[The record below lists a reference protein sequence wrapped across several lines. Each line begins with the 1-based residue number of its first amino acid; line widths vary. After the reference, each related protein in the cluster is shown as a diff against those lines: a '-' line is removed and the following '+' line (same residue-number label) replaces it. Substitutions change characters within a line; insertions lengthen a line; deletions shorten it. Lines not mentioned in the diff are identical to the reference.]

1 MNPAPLMSPMPFMS
15 SMSSMSSTTLWA
27 RRKPWII
34 AGSILLV
41 LAAGWFFGPGRGRGK
56 SGSRAPRYQEVTV
69 ERGDLRVTVLATGAV
84 QPENRLV
91 IKPPVDGRIEDVLVR
106 EGDRV
111 RKGQILAT
119 MSSTDRAALVDAARS
134 KGPDE
139 LAYWEGLYKPAPVIA
154 PLPGV
159 IIARNV
165 EPGQTITRQ
174 DGVFVMSDRLI
185 ILAQVD
191 ETDLSRI
198 QLKQKVSVVLDAY
211 RQQEIDGEVLEI
223 AFEARTVNNVTVYDV
238 RIVMRKI
245 PDFMRSGMT
254 AAVQFLVDE
263 RANVIRIPE
272 AAIKRKDGKTIVY
285 VAGAR
290 RDSKDPFELSGTD
303 SAREVKTG
311 ISDGKMTEITEGLAE
326 GEVVLEE
333 AIPSSDGT
341 AGQGSPFSPF
351 GGMGGRKRP

>member
-1 MNPAPLMSPMPFMS
+1 
-15 SMSSMSSTTLWA
+15 
-27 RRKPWII
+27 
-34 AGSILLV
+34 
-41 LAAGWFFGPGRGRGK
+41 
-56 SGSRAPRYQEVTV
+56 
-69 ERGDLRVTVLATGAV
+69 V
-84 QPENRLV
+84 QPETRLV

-333 AIPSSDGT
+333 SIPSSDGT